1 MVGGQG
7 RAWGCW
13 LWSSK
18 EEHQGSCQ
26 GLGGCLL
33 RLVHGMYSSVGLRP
47 RPRPWIPFCRRESS
61 EDGFFCS
68 FLFFF
73 FFTGCWNCVGGAR
86 EMLTGVEDI

>member
-33 RLVHGMYSSVGLRP
+33 RLVHGTYSSVGLRP

-73 FFTGCWNCVGGAR
+73 FFHWLLELRGGC
-86 EMLTGVEDI
+86 